1 VDYLEQL
8 KKIVMTT
15 LEAEEDIS
23 NLTLNPRGK
32 LIVRLKSKMREVKKE
47 IDVLMDELEKHKKQ
61 LIKDG
66 IVSKQAVEESEKE
79 FQN

>member
-1 VDYLEQL
+1 MDYLEQL